1 MKRIKWIFILSFL
14 VTGLQAQNSLP
25 DYLVMAAEQNPGLKA
40 KYNLYLAALE
50 NVNQQ
55 GALPDPTLSFG
66 YFISPV
72 ETRVGP
78 QRFKLSLS
86 QMFPWKGT
94 LKTREQASAAV
105 AKVRYEEFQEA
116 KNQLFLEVK
125 TKWLALYELNEEIR
139 INQANLEILKSYEP
153 VTKTKYEANLVSL
166 ADLIR
171 VQIKVEDAITQLK
184 LLELKRIPLLSD
196 FNTLLNRA
204 LDTAVNVNQELSTN
218 GPELSLDTAL
228 SNQPGI
234 LAAKAGLEEADARIK
249 LADLKR
255 KPNLGFGLDYA
266 FVSKRSDMNVSDN
279 GKDILMPMVSLSLPI
294 FRKKNASVK
303 KEAELKK
310 ESLTAGLEMEENQ
323 VKNKWM
329 KADYQIDKADTE
341 IELYRV
347 EIEKTNLLL
356 RLLTTEYSNDNRNF
370 EELLITQQRLLQLQ
384 LAQVR
389 AEVNDQEA
397 RFQKEYLAG
406 TLLNQN

>member
-1 MKRIKWIFILSFL
+1 MKRIRLIFILSL
-14 VTGLQAQNSLP
+14 LGMALQAQTSLS
-25 DYLVMAAEQNPGLKA
+25 DYLVIAAEQNPGLRA

-50 NVNQQ
+50 NVKQQ
-55 GALPDPTLSFG
+55 GVLPDPTLSFG

-78 QRFKLSLS
+78 QRFKLSVS

-94 LKTREQASAAV
+94 LKAREQASAAM
-105 AKVRYEEFQEA
+105 AKVRFEEFQET

-125 TKWLALYELNEEIR
+125 TKWLALYELSEEIR
-139 INQANLEILKSYEP
+139 INQANLNILRSYEP

-171 VQIKVEDAITQLK
+171 VQIKVEDAVTQLK
-184 LLELKRIPLLSD
+184 LLELKRTPLLSD

-204 LDTAVNVNQELSTN
+204 LDTGVDVNQALADSGE
-218 GPELSLDTAL
+218 SLNLDSAL
-228 SNQPGI
+228 ANQPGI
-234 LAAKAGLEEADARIK
+234 LAAKAGLEGADARIK

-279 GKDILMPMVSLSLPI
+279 GKDILMPMVSVSLPI

-303 KEAELKK
+303 KEAELNR
-310 ESLTAGLEMEENQ
+310 ESLMAGVEMAENQ
-323 VKNKWM
+323 VRNRWM
-329 KADYQIDKADTE
+329 KAEYQIDKADTE
-341 IELYRV
+341 LELYRA

-389 AEVNDQEA
+389 AEVKDQEA